1 MGGVICSCDVWLWAL
16 ICGCSRVCPRHDHT
30 CLSIHVCVC
39 CVAETPSCSSLVSF
53 TVPAGW
59 SSSREFDPE
68 GRRSATDRGF
78 HQPAQPAV
86 SARAARHPSH
96 HRGGG
101 EPRHGRRPGGQ
112 GGAWVSSR
120 PAAQFRFQQRAQH
133 LGVLTGVSGGV
144 THTYT
149 QTFTLQKT

>member
-1 MGGVICSCDVWLWAL
+1 MWCLALSINLWVFPCLPATWSHL
-16 ICGCSRVCPRHDHT
+16 LKYTRVCMLCGRD
-30 CLSIHVCVC
+30 S
-39 CVAETPSCSSLVSF
+39 SCSSLVSF

-68 GRRSATDRGF
+68 GRRSATDQGF

-86 SARAARHPSH
+86 SARAARDPSH

-101 EPRHGRRPGGQ
+101 EPRHDRRPGGQ